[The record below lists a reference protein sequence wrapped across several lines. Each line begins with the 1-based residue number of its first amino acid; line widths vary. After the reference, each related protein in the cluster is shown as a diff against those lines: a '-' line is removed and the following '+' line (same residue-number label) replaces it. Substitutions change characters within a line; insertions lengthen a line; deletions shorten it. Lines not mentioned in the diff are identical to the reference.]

1 MTPSSEILAR
11 GLGRAEEITVDNR
24 QQQPLRIVIDDH
36 LPLSNDDDVEVKA
49 ENLGGRKFNIAK
61 GSIEWNLIVKP
72 LLLGS

>member
-1 MTPSSEILAR
+1 M
-11 GLGRAEEITVDNR
+11 DNR